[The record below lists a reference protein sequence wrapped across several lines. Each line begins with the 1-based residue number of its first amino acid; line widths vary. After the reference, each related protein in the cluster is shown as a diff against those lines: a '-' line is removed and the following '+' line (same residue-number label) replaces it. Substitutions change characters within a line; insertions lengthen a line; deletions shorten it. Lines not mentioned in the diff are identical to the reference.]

1 MEHVS
6 TQLPYALLVA
16 ACCAV
21 GYLVAG
27 LTYGNIFATLITGIV
42 LLAVALVV
50 LHKFSTK
57 RLAADHLGN
66 PISEGESK
74 PDKTEDQ

>member
-50 LHKFSTK
+50 LHKLSTK

-66 PISEGESK
+66 PISGGESQ
-74 PDKTEDQ
+74 PDETENQ

>member
-74 PDKTEDQ
+74 LDKTEDQ